1 MIVFN
6 NTGSLLHQRIGAEY
20 SSLSSATGCES
31 LAEETI
37 GSCIGPIVMLS
48 SYITVM
54 RDAKLQ

>member
-31 LAEETI
+31 LAEN
-37 GSCIGPIVMLS
+37 L
-48 SYITVM
+48 
-54 RDAKLQ
+54 